1 MAVASLVFSAVAL
14 ALSGAAFGWQML
26 SWFLTGGRVKVA
38 LRVGVVD
45 RLSQRYFTLP
55 LGPDAITGVRRAA
68 EENGIDG
75 PVAYFV
81 TVRNVGRTA
90 VTVQDLAFRATT
102 NERYGSLGGGDWG
115 DKLPKRL
122 ETGESATCVY
132 DAQFLQDMAALQCHN
147 HKIDMAPMWAEAEL
161 GTGKVARSKE
171 KALVEPTT
179 EAELTSRQHKPAASA
194 ADGRLDEND
203 A

>member
-14 ALSGAAFGWQML
+14 ALSGAAFGWQVL
-26 SWFLTGGRVKVA
+26 SWFLTGGRVKVH

-55 LGPDAITGVRRAA
+55 LGSDAIAGVRRAA
-68 EENGIDG
+68 EENGING
-75 PVAYFV
+75 PAAYFV

-90 VTVQDLAFRATT
+90 VTVQALGFRAPT
-102 NERYGSLGGGDWG
+102 NERYGTLGGGDWG

-132 DAQFLQDMAALQCHN
+132 DAQFLQDMAALQCHK
-147 HKIDMAPMWAEAEL
+147 HKIDMAPMWAEVEL
-161 GTGKVARSKE
+161 GTGKVVQSNE

-179 EAELTSRQHKPAASA
+179 EAELASRRPQP
-194 ADGRLDEND
+194 
-203 A
+203 